1 MSSDEPKRAGFFGW
15 ATFGYANTDLD
26 EPVWYVGCA
35 SVPPKFPGDKIICN
49 GDFDD
54 HIKDIGD
61 RIVSLSPSEA
71 NNLNRYLKTKGV
83 DK

>member
-1 MSSDEPKRAGFFGW
+1 LYEGVDKVKESA
-15 ATFGYANTDLD
+15 
-26 EPVWYVGCA
+26 WYVGCA
-35 SVPPKFPGDKIICN
+35 SVPPKFPGDPM
-49 GDFDD
+49 DWVTREFDA

-71 NNLNRYLKTKGV
+71 NDLDRYLKTKGF